1 MSAPAP
7 ERPLRVDLVQPTLAK
22 YRVAPFRELASR
34 PNIDLHVWFASDPDL
49 PNVEADGFATSPSP
63 IRRLKVGPR
72 TISYQPAQWRLAG
85 KSDHPS
91 RDRVLMLL
99 WDVQYATLVP
109 AILRARRNGIA
120 TVLWGH
126 GFGKNESPAKQRIRD
141 RVGKLADTVVV
152 YDDWAAERLIER
164 GFDADRVFVARNT
177 IDVADVQQ
185 RAASLE
191 ANDVTAFRQRIG
203 IGDDPM
209 VLLVSRAMPERRAD
223 LLLEAAATL
232 RASEHP
238 DLRVGL
244 VGAGWSDVVA
254 SDLTRLGLG
263 AAVIMPGAVYD
274 DAELAF
280 WFAASTAVV
289 LPEEAGLAVVHAM
302 ANGRPVVTHD
312 DAAAHAPEGRYVRH
326 DVTGLLFR
334 RGDMSD
340 LARQVGRLLSDPE
353 LADRLGKQASVG
365 VTDRLSVSTM
375 IDGHIAAIVAA
386 RDRRD
391 QG

>member
-22 YRVAPFRELASR
+22 YRVAPFRELARR
-34 PNIDLHVWFASDPDL
+34 PNIDVHVWFASDPDL
-49 PNVEADGFATSPSP
+49 PNVEPDGFATSPAS

-72 TISYQPAQWRLAG
+72 TISYQPTQWHLAK

-185 RAASLE
+185 RAASLT

-209 VLLVSRAMPERRAD
+209 VLLVSRAMPDRRAD

-244 VGAGWSDVVA
+244 VGAGWADVVA

-263 AAVIMPGAVYD
+263 GAVIMPGAVYD
-274 DAELAF
+274 DAELAL
-280 WFAASTAVV
+280 WFAASSAVV
-289 LPEEAGLAVVHAM
+289 LPEEAGLAVVDAM
-302 ANGRPVVTHD
+302 ANGRPVITHD
-312 DAAAHAPEGRYVRH
+312 EVAAHAPEGRNVRH
-326 DVTGLLFR
+326 DMTGLLYR
-334 RGDMSD
+334 RHDVAD
-340 LARQVGRLLSDPE
+340 LANKTGQLLSDPS
-353 LADRLGKQASVG
+353 LADRLGKQAFADV
-365 VTDRLSVSTM
+365 DKRLSVATM
-375 IDGHIAAIVAA
+375 VDGHVAAITAA
-386 RDRRD
+386 RRRCD
-391 QG
+391 AR